1 MSVRILLFSILFY
14 YNTVVIL
21 AQEEIYPE
29 PDTSS
34 AYSGFASIFVI
45 PTAIASDYVAYLGG
59 IGSVLIN
66 DKIIIGG
73 YGMRKTG
80 MLHANKGPFS
90 GKMMTFGSAGL
101 VGGYTFNTNKRL
113 KPVIQCFVG
122 WGGLTFS
129 STDAKGYAVTEE
141 FNRVGVVSPSLSVDF
156 NLVSF
161 MWFSVGANYMFVGGI
176 TADGYSNRDF
186 SKPGVYISVKLMTG
200 N

>member
-1 MSVRILLFSILFY
+1 MIVRILLFSFLFCF
-14 YNTVVIL
+14 NTAVIF
-21 AQEEIYPE
+21 AQEDNYPE

-34 AYSGFASIFVI
+34 AYSGFASVFVI

-66 DKIIIGG
+66 DRIIIGG

-80 MLHANKGPFS
+80 TMHADRGLYS

-101 VGGYTFNTNKRL
+101 VGGYTFKSYKRF

-122 WGGLTFS
+122 WGGLTLS

-141 FNRVGVVSPSLSVDF
+141 FNRVGIVSPSLSVDY
-156 NLVSF
+156 NLISF
-161 MWFSVGANYMFVGGI
+161 LWVSVGANYMYVGGI
-176 TADGYSNRDF
+176 TADGYSNGDF
-186 SKPGVYISVKLMTG
+186 SKPGAFISVKLMTG